1 MVGMGARIGV
11 LPAARLRSMAEQ
23 PELMTEQEMADY
35 CRVSLS
41 TAVRWRREGI
51 GPPVEWAGSR
61 PRYRK
66 VAVDEWLA
74 RGGRDRSAASE
85 S

>member
-1 MVGMGARIGV
+1 
-11 LPAARLRSMAEQ
+11 MAEQ
-23 PELMTEQEMADY
+23 PELMTEQELADY

-41 TAVRWRREGI
+41 TAVRWRREGT

-66 VAVDEWLA
+66 AAVDEWLA
-74 RGGRDRSAASE
+74 RGDRE
-85 S
+85 QRRQ